1 MVTYTYQVLYTTG
14 LGPYLLRKELLKQAM
29 LLCVACDNAPHLRII
44 RAKGDEF
51 YAQ

>member
-29 LLCVACDNAPHLRII
+29 LRAQSEKAGGRVCLPLRSGI
-44 RAKGDEF
+44 RPR
-51 YAQ
+51 